1 VQHLQQ
7 QMAHS
12 APQHMH
18 RAMHMITD
26 KAISP
31 PTTIPTM
38 TGHLLRVSRRFDPG
52 AGSHELAVALGHAV
66 VP

>member
-1 VQHLQQ
+1 
-7 QMAHS
+7 
-12 APQHMH
+12 
-18 RAMHMITD
+18 MHMITD